1 MPYLPSRRTAIS
13 VLALLVLLTG
23 CGPEKS
29 GDPET
34 GADATDATADTA
46 APGDTNVPEDAAD
59 GAPADTADT
68 ADTGDTG
75 ETSPPED
82 TATPDDTGGTPDAS
96 AGLEIESVIPKS
108 GPASGGTQISVIGTG
123 FQEGAKLT
131 VGPRETEF
139 TTVISSQKING
150 KTTGAPSPGLYDV
163 TVEQNGQSDTM
174 RKIFEYQ

>member
-13 VLALLVLLTG
+13 VLALLFLLTG

-29 GDPET
+29 DDPDSGT
-34 GADATDATADTA
+34 NAADATADTA
-46 APGDTNVPEDAAD
+46 APDDTNGTEDAAD
-59 GAPADTADT
+59 TSVSDTRPADTA
-68 ADTGDTG
+68 DTG